1 MGYSGEFGNA
11 VLAVQASVSLL
22 SNVGAMSKDHRA
34 TILHVY
40 NSTHVHSFKA
50 ISISKHRPTLP
61 YSAWHLVAQ
70 SDIWFLFYFHL
81 GRLWEVSIYLLEY
94 HLCWRNTQFQ
104 STHSRTWNFIII
116 ANNSFEISIEKGSL
130 AQVTMG
136 LAGSGQNPGSPD
148 FWPQDMIPSLPY
160 PC

>member
-1 MGYSGEFGNA
+1 M
-11 VLAVQASVSLL
+11 
-22 SNVGAMSKDHRA
+22 
-34 TILHVY
+34 
-40 NSTHVHSFKA
+40 
-50 ISISKHRPTLP
+50 LP

-104 STHSRTWNFIII
+104 STHSWTWNFIII

-148 FWPQDMIPSLPY
+148 FRPQDIIPSLPY
-160 PC
+160 PCWDVVSLDMDWAPHVSGRRHDSWALWRAWHLHSSNSYGYCHCYGSSADGENS